1 MYGKCPN
8 FFGFQNHFLLC
19 LNPSNPQDDLMNTTN
34 CRSLKA
40 TVCHIIKISAW
51 ISQCWEWLSTSFFA
65 LFRSLMVSWKY
76 VHFTSCCNSLCT
88 YFEYDTCDD
97 YSSWSLTMR
106 KLCAITCHAN
116 AEFTLAGSITTG
128 KLCKQQLHVHVPHA
142 VRRGNIN
149 NWNFWEKQN
158 FNLSKSY
165 IPFACALHQNCTLV
179 L

>member
-1 MYGKCPN
+1 MYILPAAVIV
-8 FFGFQNHFLLC
+8 FVHT
-19 LNPSNPQDDLMNTTN
+19 LNMTLVTIT
-34 CRSLKA
+34 RRGL
-40 TVCHIIKISAW
+40 
-51 ISQCWEWLSTSFFA
+51 
-65 LFRSLMVSWKY
+65 
-76 VHFTSCCNSLCT
+76 
-88 YFEYDTCDD
+88 
-97 YSSWSLTMR
+97 LTMR
-106 KLCAITCHAN
+106 KLCPITCHVN

-165 IPFACALHQNCTLV
+165 IPFSCALHQNCTLV